1 MTNQISV
8 VVNND
13 HRARNIAIGFVVVAV
28 LTYWHFTGSLPLLAT
43 SMVPQPADEKL
54 RSTWSFGVELLG
66 DLFYFVGVAA
76 TGFASGIW
84 TLVLGLIRLLV
95 AKSTGQPSTQ
105 ATPTVTDQTVTRD
118 LLDQRTKQVFKAIEK
133 PLNDLSEQLKTMQE
147 QLEILSKPKDV
158 ELAKPS
164 TARRTVRRKAQA

>member
-13 HRARNIAIGFVVVAV
+13 NRARNIAIGFLVVSV

-43 SMVPQPADEKL
+43 SIVPQPEDAKL
-54 RSTWSFGVELLG
+54 QSTWSFGVELLG

-84 TLVLGLIRLLV
+84 TMIIGLIRLLV
-95 AKSTGQPSTQ
+95 AKSNSQPAAQ
-105 ATPTVTDQTVTRD
+105 VTPMVTEQTVTRE
-118 LLDQRTKQVFKAIEK
+118 LLDKRTKQVFSAIEK
-133 PLNDLSEQLKTMQE
+133 PLNELSEQLKTVQE
-147 QLEILSKPKDV
+147 QLAIMSKPTDI
-158 ELAKPS
+158 ELAKPA